1 MALKAFL
8 SIFSNTLSLIIRI
21 EMKLSETLS
30 GLLVEYTN
38 RSLPLHIL
46 LQQAG
51 NNGFGM
57 IAGML
62 TIPMLIP
69 SPIPLAGFSALVG
82 SGIVLIGCQLAL
94 GYKKPYLPQRIARQE
109 LSPAVS
115 QKLLKN
121 INRLLQPLE
130 KMAKYRF
137 PQFSNSWWGYRIV
150 GICLAWNAL
159 LMSLPLP
166 IPFTNL
172 LPAYTIL
179 FLAIGLLES
188 DGLFILFGYAMTT
201 TTTIFFASIA
211 GVIWQLVSHWLQI

>member
-1 MALKAFL
+1 
-8 SIFSNTLSLIIRI
+8 
-21 EMKLSETLS
+21 MKLSQTLS
-30 GLLVEYTN
+30 QLLVEYAD
-38 RSLPLHIL
+38 RPLPLHAL
-46 LQQAG
+46 LKQAG
-51 NNGFGM
+51 NNGFGT

-62 TIPMLIP
+62 TIPMLLP

-82 SGIVLIGCQLAL
+82 SGIILVGCQLAL
-94 GYKKPYLPQRIARQE
+94 GYNQPSLPQKIDRIE
-109 LSPAVS
+109 LSPDAS

-121 INRLLQPLE
+121 IDRLLQPIEQIARPRLS
-130 KMAKYRF
+130 RF
-137 PQFSNSWWGYRIV
+137 SSSWWGCRIM

-188 DGLFILFGYAMTT
+188 DGLFVLLGYAMTT
-201 TTTIFFASIA
+201 TTTIFFVSIA
-211 GVIWQLVSHWLQI
+211 GAVWKIVDYWL

>member
-1 MALKAFL
+1 
-8 SIFSNTLSLIIRI
+8 
-21 EMKLSETLS
+21 MKLSQTLS
-30 GLLVEYTN
+30 GLLVEYAN

-62 TIPMLIP
+62 IIPMLIP

-94 GYKKPYLPQRIARQE
+94 GYEKPSLPQRIARQE
-109 LSPAVS
+109 LPPAVS

-130 KMAKYRF
+130 KMARYRF

-201 TTTIFFASIA
+201 TTTIFFASIT
-211 GVIWQLVSHWLQI
+211 GIIWQLVRHWLQI